1 MPPSI
6 PFEPFEPPDSDS
18 DEYHNNMIENDEEI
32 NNETLHMCSSI
43 TLPSSNHLLTNN
55 NTGTFMTE
63 NFNTI
68 SGEKLRSIISRIESL
83 EDDKTNVLSDIKE
96 VYAEAKGIGFD
107 SKIIRKVVQLRKIDS
122 QKLQEEENILELY
135 KSALNM

>member
-1 MPPSI
+1 
-6 PFEPFEPPDSDS
+6 
-18 DEYHNNMIENDEEI
+18 
-32 NNETLHMCSSI
+32 
-43 TLPSSNHLLTNN
+43 
-55 NTGTFMTE
+55 MTD

-83 EDDKTNVLSDIKE
+83 EDDKTNVLTDIRE
-96 VYAEAKGIGFD
+96 VYAEAKGTGFD
-107 SKIIRKVVQLRKIDS
+107 SKIIRKIVQLRKLDS

>member
-1 MPPSI
+1 
-6 PFEPFEPPDSDS
+6 
-18 DEYHNNMIENDEEI
+18 
-32 NNETLHMCSSI
+32 
-43 TLPSSNHLLTNN
+43 
-55 NTGTFMTE
+55 MTE
-63 NFNTI
+63 NFNNI

-83 EDDKTNVLSDIKE
+83 EDDKTNVLADIRE

-107 SKIIRKVVQLRKIDS
+107 SKIIRKIVQLRKIDS

>member
-1 MPPSI
+1 MLCGGQNAWRS
-6 PFEPFEPPDSDS
+6 
-18 DEYHNNMIENDEEI
+18 
-32 NNETLHMCSSI
+32 
-43 TLPSSNHLLTNN
+43 TNN
-55 NTGTFMTE
+55 KGSFMTE

>member
-1 MPPSI
+1 MS
-6 PFEPFEPPDSDS
+6 
-18 DEYHNNMIENDEEI
+18 Y
-32 NNETLHMCSSI
+32 
-43 TLPSSNHLLTNN
+43 
-55 NTGTFMTE
+55 
-63 NFNTI
+63 
-68 SGEKLRSIISRIESL
+68 
-83 EDDKTNVLSDIKE
+83 SDIKE

>member
-1 MPPSI
+1 
-6 PFEPFEPPDSDS
+6 
-18 DEYHNNMIENDEEI
+18 
-32 NNETLHMCSSI
+32 
-43 TLPSSNHLLTNN
+43 
-55 NTGTFMTE
+55 MTE

-83 EDDKTNVLSDIKE
+83 EDDKTVLADIRE
-96 VYAEAKGIGFD
+96 VYVEAKGTGFD

-135 KSALNM
+135 KSTLNM

>member
-1 MPPSI
+1 
-6 PFEPFEPPDSDS
+6 
-18 DEYHNNMIENDEEI
+18 
-32 NNETLHMCSSI
+32 
-43 TLPSSNHLLTNN
+43 
-55 NTGTFMTE
+55 MTE

-83 EDDKTNVLSDIKE
+83 EDDKTNVLADIRE

>member
-1 MPPSI
+1 
-6 PFEPFEPPDSDS
+6 
-18 DEYHNNMIENDEEI
+18 
-32 NNETLHMCSSI
+32 
-43 TLPSSNHLLTNN
+43 
-55 NTGTFMTE
+55 MTE

-83 EDDKTNVLSDIKE
+83 EDDKTNVLADIRE

-107 SKIIRKVVQLRKIDS
+107 SKIIRKIVQLRKIDS

>member
-1 MPPSI
+1 
-6 PFEPFEPPDSDS
+6 
-18 DEYHNNMIENDEEI
+18 
-32 NNETLHMCSSI
+32 
-43 TLPSSNHLLTNN
+43 
-55 NTGTFMTE
+55 MTE

-68 SGEKLRSIISRIESL
+68 SGEKLRSIICRIESL
-83 EDDKTNVLSDIKE
+83 EDDKSNILSDIKE

-122 QKLQEEENILELY
+122 QKQQEEENILELY

>member
-1 MPPSI
+1 
-6 PFEPFEPPDSDS
+6 
-18 DEYHNNMIENDEEI
+18 
-32 NNETLHMCSSI
+32 
-43 TLPSSNHLLTNN
+43 
-55 NTGTFMTE
+55 MTE

-68 SGEKLRSIISRIESL
+68 SGEKLRNIISRIESL

-96 VYAEAKGIGFD
+96 VYAEAKGTGFD
-107 SKIIRKVVQLRKIDS
+107 SKIIRKIVQLRKIDS

>member
-1 MPPSI
+1 
-6 PFEPFEPPDSDS
+6 
-18 DEYHNNMIENDEEI
+18 
-32 NNETLHMCSSI
+32 
-43 TLPSSNHLLTNN
+43 
-55 NTGTFMTE
+55 MTE

-107 SKIIRKVVQLRKIDS
+107 SKIIRKIVQLRKIDS

>member
-1 MPPSI
+1 
-6 PFEPFEPPDSDS
+6 
-18 DEYHNNMIENDEEI
+18 
-32 NNETLHMCSSI
+32 
-43 TLPSSNHLLTNN
+43 
-55 NTGTFMTE
+55 MTE

-83 EDDKTNVLSDIKE
+83 EDDKTNVLADIRE
-96 VYAEAKGIGFD
+96 AYVEAKGTGFD
-107 SKIIRKVVQLRKIDS
+107 SKIIRKIVQLRKIDS

>member
-1 MPPSI
+1 
-6 PFEPFEPPDSDS
+6 
-18 DEYHNNMIENDEEI
+18 MI
-32 NNETLHMCSSI
+32 
-43 TLPSSNHLLTNN
+43 
-55 NTGTFMTE
+55 
-63 NFNTI
+63 
-68 SGEKLRSIISRIESL
+68 KLMSY
-83 EDDKTNVLSDIKE
+83 SDIKE